1 MEDPATVQTVDGRA
15 LAFDQWGPDDGYPV
29 FVLAGTPGGRLV
41 RHVGG
46 EYDRTC
52 VRAITYDRPG
62 YGASDRLPGRHVVHA
77 AADIEAI
84 ADCLDIGAFAVI
96 GISGGGPHA
105 LASAARL
112 PGRVTRCATIVG
124 VGPFDAPDL
133 DFFAGMDDD
142 EAIEWRR
149 AQHEDELVGP
159 IYDETLAWV
168 ETLDGLDDLPANI
181 RSMIRESFSS
191 ALAPG
196 PYGMAD
202 DYLSLAQPWGFDVGA
217 IDCPTVV
224 MIARDDTGVPRGH
237 GEWIAGHVPGAV
249 LVEVDGGHFG
259 PRVEPEERL
268 LAWAG
273 GGDIDRQARAPF
285 GST

>member
-1 MEDPATVQTVDGRA
+1 MEDPVTVQTVDGRT

-46 EYDRTC
+46 EYDRTA
-52 VRAITYDRPG
+52 VRAVTYDRPG
-62 YGASDRLPGRHVVHA
+62 YGASNRLP
-77 AADIEAI
+77 D
-84 ADCLDIGAFAVI
+84 
-96 GISGGGPHA
+96 
-105 LASAARL
+105 
-112 PGRVTRCATIVG
+112 RVTRCATIVG
-124 VGPFDAPDL
+124 IGPFDAPDL

-142 EAIEWRR
+142 EATEWRR
-149 AQHEDELVGP
+149 TQHEEDLIGP
-159 IYDETLAWV
+159 MYQETVAWA

-181 RSMIRESFSS
+181 RGMIRESFSS

-202 DYLSLAQPWGFDVGA
+202 DYLSLVRPWGFDVTA
-217 IDCPTVV
+217 VACPTFV
-224 MIARDDTGVPRGH
+224 MIACDDTTVPRGH
-237 GEWIAGHVPGAV
+237 GEWIAGNIPGAV

-268 LAWAG
+268 LRWARV
-273 GGDIDRQARAPF
+273 GDIAM
-285 GST
+285 T